1 LHNGRTLHASGGK
14 MAGFNLDTA
23 AQVIT
28 IVGGLVA
35 LVLAG
40 VEIADTWLDIG
51 DKVSKRR
58 KRKEY
63 SDKARD

>member
-1 LHNGRTLHASGGK
+1 